1 MVVNVSRDTWV
12 HADVRVVAFGV
23 FAPAVAE
30 GRPCLGRVTP
40 CC

>member
-12 HADVRVVAFGV
+12 HADVRVVA
-23 FAPAVAE
+23 PAVAE